1 MKIGV
6 IADDLTGGNGTGVKL
21 NGLGFNVATMINY
34 DSLPSNSNINA
45 TVVNTDSRYS
55 SERVAK
61 NRIKT
66 VVKNFKKWNTDIY
79 CKRIDSTVRGNIGAE
94 IDELLSQLNED
105 AVIIMVPTYP
115 ESSRTLVG
123 GYLLL
128 HNVPIEL
135 SDVSKDPVKPI
146 TSSYVPEIIGQQTQN
161 KVTHISL
168 SQVLKGEKNLK
179 EHMNYQID
187 NGSKIIIIDAITS
200 ENIEVIA
207 KAMVLIDHKM
217 LIPADPG
224 PLTEAYVKSY
234 SIKNL
239 KQKKIILTVGSVT
252 MNSHN
257 QLKYLQEKR
266 DIGKIYVDSKQ
277 LATDEE
283 EQWEKVIEECVKNG
297 NKMLDETNIILI
309 TTDHPNNEIINL
321 DYLSKKNGKSQDF
334 YAKRISDGLAKI
346 TRLIIEKSENQIG
359 GCFSSGGDVTASLC
373 AISKTEG
380 IELKDEVLPLISYG
394 VFLGGYFEGLSI
406 ITKGGTA
413 GEVDAIYTAV
423 KYLENKF

>member
-21 NGLGFNVATMINY
+21 NNLGFNVATMINY
-34 DSLPSNSNINA
+34 DSIPSNEIINA

-66 VVKNFKKWNTDIY
+66 AVHNLKEWNTDIF
-79 CKRIDSTVRGNIGAE
+79 CKRIDSTVRGNIGIE
-94 IDELLSQLNED
+94 IDEMLNQLDEE
-105 AVIIMVPTYP
+105 AIVILVPTYP
-115 ESSRTLVG
+115 ESNRTMVG

-135 SDVSKDPVKPI
+135 SDVSMDPVKPI
-146 TSSYVPEIIGQQTQN
+146 TSSYVPELIGQQTEN
-161 KVTHISL
+161 KVSHIPL

-179 EHMNYQID
+179 QQMNHHID
-187 NGSKIIIIDAITS
+187 NGSKIIVVDAITS
-200 ENIEVIA
+200 ENIEVIG
-207 KAMVLIDHKM
+207 KAMVLIDHK
-217 LIPADPG
+217 LLVPADPG
-224 PLTEAYVKSY
+224 PLTETYVKSY

-239 KQKKIILTVGSVT
+239 KQKKILLTVGSVT
-252 MNSHN
+252 QNSHN

-266 DIGKIYVDSKQ
+266 EIGKVYVDSKQ
-277 LATDEE
+277 LATDDENK
-283 EQWEKVIEECVKNG
+283 WEKTIRECVEHGKD
-297 NKMLDETNIILI
+297 MLHENNILLM

-321 DYLSKKNGKSQDF
+321 DYLAKQNGKSQDF

-346 TRLIIEKSENQIG
+346 TRLIIEESEYHIG

-373 AISKTEG
+373 AIGKTEG

-394 VFLGGYFEGLSI
+394 VFLGGYFEGLPI

-413 GEVDAIYTAV
+413 GEVDAVYTAV

>member
-21 NGLGFNVATMINY
+21 NNLGFNVATMINY
-34 DSLPSNSNINA
+34 NSLPSNESINA
-45 TVVNTDSRYS
+45 TVVNTDSRYI

-61 NRIKT
+61 NRMKT
-66 VVKNFKKWNTDIY
+66 ALNNLKKWNADIY
-79 CKRIDSTVRGNIGAE
+79 CKRIDSTVRGNIGIE
-94 IDELLSQLNED
+94 IDEMLNQLDEKTV
-105 AVIIMVPTYP
+105 VILVPTYP
-115 ESSRTLVG
+115 ESNRTLVG

-146 TSSYVPEIIGQQTQN
+146 TSSFVPDLIGQQTIN
-161 KVTHISL
+161 KVTHIPL

-179 EHMNYQID
+179 ENINRHID
-187 NGSKIIIIDAITS
+187 NGSKIIIVDAITS
-200 ENIEVIA
+200 ENIDTIA
-207 KAMVLIDHKM
+207 KAMVLVDHRL

-224 PLTEAYVKSY
+224 PLTEAYIKSY
-234 SIKNL
+234 SIKKL
-239 KQKKIILTVGSVT
+239 KQKKILLTVGSVT
-252 MNSHN
+252 TNSHN

-266 DIGKIYVDSKQ
+266 EVGKVYVDSKQ

-283 EQWEKVIEECVKNG
+283 EQWENVIKKSVKDGKYILEEN
-297 NKMLDETNIILI
+297 NILLI
-309 TTDHPNNEIINL
+309 TTDHPNNEILNL
-321 DYLSKKNGKSQDF
+321 EYLAQKNSKSQDF

-346 TRLIIEKSENQIG
+346 TRLIIEESEYPIG

-373 AISKTEG
+373 AIGKAEG
-380 IELKDEVLPLISYG
+380 IALKDEVLPLISYG
-394 VFLGGYFEGLSI
+394 VFLGGYFERLPI

-413 GEVDAIYTAV
+413 GEIDAIYTAV